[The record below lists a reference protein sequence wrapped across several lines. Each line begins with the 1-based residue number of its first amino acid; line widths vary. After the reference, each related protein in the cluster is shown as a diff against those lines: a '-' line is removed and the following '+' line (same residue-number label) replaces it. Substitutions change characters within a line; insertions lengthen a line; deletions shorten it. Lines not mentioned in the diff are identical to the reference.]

1 MYLAHR
7 FSKRAKELLAS
18 YDIQPPPT
26 VVEVDIR
33 GNVAARASL
42 HILTSLFR
50 RRKCYQAPADAVDQ
64 SFHLPQYPY
73 TRKINWWIG
82 RSPGPTFQ
90 QVTYKTDRT
99 SWSEGKRCRE
109 VTSSRYLLGKFEN
122 KNVSN
127 NVLLCIPPCILP
139 TSQPLRSTL
148 PLEDLRS

>member
-26 VVEVDIR
+26 IVEVDIR
-33 GNVAARASL
+33 GNVAARAFL
-42 HILTSLFR
+42 HHILTPLFR

-64 SFHLPQYPY
+64 SFHLSQYPY

-82 RSPGPTFQ
+82 RSAGPTFQ

-99 SWSEGKRCRE
+99 SWSEGEGCRE
-109 VTSSRYLLGKFEN
+109 MSNVPLFIGKFR
-122 KNVSN
+122 KQG
-127 NVLLCIPPCILP
+127 CI
-139 TSQPLRSTL
+139 
-148 PLEDLRS
+148 E